1 MLREDLEK
9 LLGGFA
15 TNTLTEEERKA
26 LFEAALT
33 DQALFN
39 ALADEQ
45 ALKELLDDP
54 RSRQQLLVSLE
65 AKAQAKRWFP
75 QPWSWALAGSLAA
88 AVLAVTLVMREAG
101 VPPPVQPKRPE
112 ASKQQASEPQS
123 GGSAPPAQ
131 AKREAKAR
139 RAPAASTKPSLK
151 QDERVAAT
159 APAPATRD
167 ETSAAADAPSARKN
181 ALATVPAPTE
191 GASAPTQSLSK
202 ERQSVQGYIEQLQG
216 ERHARE
222 LYYAGVEPPRA
233 PAASQSAEE
242 AELGVLKEET
252 GEAKRSDKTAKAL
265 GKARTALA
273 PLGLRYSVANQRLI
287 IEANDSAYLYVLGR
301 NAAGAL
307 TSLFPGKGTDAQAAR
322 VEKGKRYT
330 VEAPSD
336 VNQVIIALSRQ
347 PRADLQGMPA
357 APPSTTSSLLIE
369 KAEEAAPSQDREK
382 VVYVVDPRSDPS
394 TGIIFETTLSNR

>member
-1 MLREDLEK
+1 MPREDLEK

-54 RSRQQLLVSLE
+54 RSRQQLLASLD
-65 AKAQAKRWFP
+65 AKAQARQWF
-75 QPWSWALAGSLAA
+75 QQSWSWALAGSLAA
-88 AVLAVTLVMREAG
+88 AVLAVTLVTRETG
-101 VPPPVQPKRPE
+101 VPPPVQPERLQ

-123 GGSAPPAQ
+123 GDSAPPAQ
-131 AKREAKAR
+131 AKRETKAR
-139 RAPAASTKPSLK
+139 RAPAAPAKPSLK

-159 APAPATRD
+159 APATRD
-167 ETSAAADAPSARKN
+167 EISAAAGAPSARKN
-181 ALATVPAPTE
+181 APTTAPAPSE
-191 GASAPTQSLSK
+191 GAPPPVLSK
-202 ERQSVQGYIEQLQG
+202 EQQPVQGSVEQLQG

-222 LYYAGVEPPRA
+222 LFYAGAEPSRA
-233 PAASQSAEE
+233 P
-242 AELGVLKEET
+242 
-252 GEAKRSDKTAKAL
+252 DKTAKAF
-265 GKARTALA
+265 GKGGASLT
-273 PLGLRYSVANQRLI
+273 PLGLRYSVANQRLT

-307 TSLFPGKGTDAQAAR
+307 TPLFPSKGTGAQAAR

-336 VNQVIIALSRQ
+336 VSQVIIALSRQ
-347 PRADLQGMPA
+347 PRADLQGAPA
-357 APPSTTSSLLIE
+357 GPPSTTTSLLIE

-394 TGIIFETTLSNR
+394 AGIIFETTLSNR

>member
-1 MLREDLEK
+1 MPREDLEK

-54 RSRQQLLVSLE
+54 RSRRQLLASLE
-65 AKAQAKRWFP
+65 AKTQAKQWF
-75 QPWSWALAGSLAA
+75 QQSWSWALAGSLAA
-88 AVLAVTLVMREAG
+88 VVLAVTLVTREAG
-101 VPPPVQPKRPE
+101 VPPAGPPERQE
-112 ASKQQASEPQS
+112 ASKQQAAEPQS
-123 GGSAPPAQ
+123 GDSAPPAQ

-139 RAPAASTKPSLK
+139 RAPAAPAKPSRK
-151 QDERVAAT
+151 QDERAKAPAS
-159 APAPATRD
+159 APAPRD
-167 ETSAAADAPSARKN
+167 ESSAAADAPSARKN
-181 ALATVPAPTE
+181 ALATAPTPSE
-191 GASAPTQSLSK
+191 GAPPSALSK
-202 ERQSVQGYIEQLQG
+202 EQQPVQGLVEQLQG

-222 LYYAGVEPPRA
+222 LFYAGVEPPRA
-233 PAASQSAEE
+233 PAASQSAEK
-242 AELGVLKEET
+242 AELGALKE
-252 GEAKRSDKTAKAL
+252 KTA
-265 GKARTALA
+265 RTTLA
-273 PLGLRYSVANQRLI
+273 PLGLRYSVANQRLT

-307 TSLFPGKGTDAQAAR
+307 TPLFPRKGTGAQAAR

-336 VNQVIIALSRQ
+336 ISQVIIALSRQ
-347 PRADLQGMPA
+347 PRADLQGAPA
-357 APPSTTSSLLIE
+357 GPPSTTTSLLIE
-369 KAEEAAPSQDREK
+369 KAEEAAPSQESERA
-382 VVYVVDPRSDPS
+382 VYVVNPSSDPS
-394 TGIIFETTLSNR
+394 AGIIFETTLSNR

>member
-1 MLREDLEK
+1 MPREDLEK

-54 RSRQQLLVSLE
+54 HSRRQLLASLE
-65 AKAQAKRWFP
+65 AKTQAKMWF
-75 QPWSWALAGSLAA
+75 QQSWSWALAGSLAA
-88 AVLAVTLVMREAG
+88 AVLAVTLVTRETG
-101 VPPPVQPKRPE
+101 VPPPVQPERQE
-112 ASKQQASEPQS
+112 ASKQQAFEPQS
-123 GGSAPPAQ
+123 RDSTPHAQ

-139 RAPAASTKPSLK
+139 RAPAAPAKPSLK

-181 ALATVPAPTE
+181 APTTVPAPSGE
-191 GASAPTQSLSK
+191 ASAPTPAPSK
-202 ERQSVQGYIEQLQG
+202 ERQSVQGSVEQLQG
-216 ERHARE
+216 EQHARE
-222 LYYAGVEPPRA
+222 LFY
-233 PAASQSAEE
+233 
-242 AELGVLKEET
+242 
-252 GEAKRSDKTAKAL
+252 GEAKKLDKTAKAS
-265 GKARTALA
+265 GKGGASLA
-273 PLGLRYSVANQRLI
+273 PLGLRYSVANQRLT
-287 IEANDSAYLYVLGR
+287 IEANDSAYLYVLSR

-307 TSLFPGKGTDAQAAR
+307 TPLFPGKGTGAQAAR

-336 VNQVIIALSRQ
+336 VSQVIIALSRQ
-347 PRADLQGMPA
+347 PRADLQGVPA
-357 APPSTTSSLLIE
+357 SPPSTTASLLIE

-394 TGIIFETTLSNR
+394 AGIIFETTLSNR

>member
-1 MLREDLEK
+1 MPREDLEK

-54 RSRQQLLVSLE
+54 RARRQLLASLE
-65 AKAQAKRWFP
+65 AKTRAKQWF
-75 QPWSWALAGSLAA
+75 QQSWSWALAGSLAA
-88 AVLAVTLVMREAG
+88 AVLAVTLVTREAG
-101 VPPPVQPKRPE
+101 VPPPVQPERLE
-112 ASKQQASEPQS
+112 SSKQQAASE
-123 GGSAPPAQ
+123 SAPAPQAGDAASHAQ

-139 RAPAASTKPSLK
+139 RAPATPAKPSRK
-151 QDERVAAT
+151 QNERVTAT

-181 ALATVPAPTE
+181 ALATVPAPSE
-191 GASAPTQSLSK
+191 GASAPTPAPSQ
-202 ERQSVQGYIEQLQG
+202 ERQSVQSSIEQLQG

-222 LYYAGVEPPRA
+222 LFY
-233 PAASQSAEE
+233 
-242 AELGVLKEET
+242 
-252 GEAKRSDKTAKAL
+252 GEAKKLDKTAKAS
-265 GKARTALA
+265 GKGGASLT
-273 PLGLRYSVANQRLI
+273 PLGLRYSVANQRLT

-307 TSLFPGKGTDAQAAR
+307 TPLFPGKGTGAQAAR

-336 VNQVIIALSRQ
+336 VSQVIIALSRQ
-347 PRADLQGMPA
+347 PRADLQGAPA
-357 APPSTTSSLLIE
+357 SPPATTMSLLIE
-369 KAEEAAPSQDREK
+369 KAEEAAPSKDREK

-394 TGIIFETTLSNR
+394 AGIIFETTLSNR

>member
-1 MLREDLEK
+1 MPREDLEK

-54 RSRQQLLVSLE
+54 RSRQQLLASLE
-65 AKAQAKRWFP
+65 AKVQAKRWFP

-112 ASKQQASEPQS
+112 ASKQQAAPAPQS
-123 GGSAPPAQ
+123 G
-131 AKREAKAR
+131 EKAR
-139 RAPAASTKPSLK
+139 RAPAASAKPSLK
-151 QDERVAAT
+151 PADRVTAP
-159 APAPATRD
+159 APAPATRE
-167 ETSAAADAPSARKN
+167 ETPLAADASSARKN
-181 ALATVPAPTE
+181 ALAIVPAPTE
-191 GASAPTQSLSK
+191 GASAPPSAPSK
-202 ERQSVQGYIEQLQG
+202 ERQSMQGSIEQLQG

-222 LYYAGVEPPRA
+222 LYYAGTEPPRA

-242 AELGVLKEET
+242 AELGTLKAET
-252 GEAKRSDKTAKAL
+252 DEAKKLDKTAKAF
-265 GKARTALA
+265 GKGREPLT
-273 PLGLRYSVANQRLI
+273 PLGLRYSVAKQRLT

-301 NAAGAL
+301 SAAGTL
-307 TSLFPGKGTDAQAAR
+307 IPLFPGKGTGAQAAR

-336 VNQVIIALSRQ
+336 VSQVIIALSRQ
-347 PRADLQGMPA
+347 PRADLQGAPA
-357 APPSTTSSLLIE
+357 SPPSTTTSLLIE
-369 KAEEAAPSQDREK
+369 KAEEAAPSQESERA
-382 VVYVVDPRSDPS
+382 VYVVDPRSDS
-394 TGIIFETTLSNR
+394 SAGIIFETTLSNR